1 MPMTS
6 SADAAMHAAND
17 LITAPEKPHPATP
30 FNIGNE
36 QVRALQQLT
45 DIFSNATKPL
55 TARTNYN
62 SKISGTCTSSEGGG
76 PDTGDTS
83 TYASTFHS
91 QSSTSQRHH
100 CQPSSGAYA
109 YTTAS
114 PTPNMYIRMANAF
127 LHPETGEVM
136 SYNKLITDPETQ
148 STWKR
153 STANKFG
160 RLAQGVGGR
169 VQGTNTIKFIPVADV
184 PKNRTVT
191 YARFVCDSEHMRLTV
206 GGNLIE
212 YPGDVATS
220 TADLT
225 TAKILWNST
234 ISTPGARFMCMDIK
248 NFYLNTP
255 MDQREYM
262 QSS

>member
-1 MPMTS
+1 
-6 SADAAMHAAND
+6 
-17 LITAPEKPHPATP
+17 
-30 FNIGNE
+30 
-36 QVRALQQLT
+36 
-45 DIFSNATKPL
+45 
-55 TARTNYN
+55 
-62 SKISGTCTSSEGGG
+62 
-76 PDTGDTS
+76 
-83 TYASTFHS
+83 
-91 QSSTSQRHH
+91 
-100 CQPSSGAYA
+100 
-109 YTTAS
+109 
-114 PTPNMYIRMANAF
+114 MANAV
-127 LHPETGEVM
+127 LHLETGEVM